1 MDWDGKYKDEVS
13 GEVLTEEGVIKAR
26 KEEMEEIRKHGV
38 YVKVPIEE
46 CWRETGKKPIG
57 TKWVDVNK
65 GDSVHPEYRSRLVAK
80 EIKTDKRMDLFA
92 ATPPLEGKKL

>member
-1 MDWDGKYKDEVS
+1 MHKQINRRTWEEEDRNWIGYLDWDGKYKDEVS

-46 CWRETGKKPIG
+46 RWRETGKKPIG

-65 GDSVHPEYRSRLVAK
+65 GVVYIQNTGVD
-80 EIKTDKRMDLFA
+80 
-92 ATPPLEGKKL
+92 